1 MDIIEEM
8 YNQILLY
15 QLDKIETLI
24 NNNWE
29 YVTDKETDE
38 IVRIFLDLDDFDV

>member
-24 NNNWE
+24 KIFPG
-29 YVTDKETDE
+29 VTQ
-38 IVRIFLDLDDFDV
+38 